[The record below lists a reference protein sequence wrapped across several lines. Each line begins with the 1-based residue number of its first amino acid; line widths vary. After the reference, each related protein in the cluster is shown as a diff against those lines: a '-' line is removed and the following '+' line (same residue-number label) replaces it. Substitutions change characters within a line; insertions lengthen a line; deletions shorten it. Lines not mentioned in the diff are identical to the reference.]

1 MLKNDHICVDIETL
15 STNTNAVIVSIGA
28 VRFSFDTDEVEKFS
42 VNINPQS
49 SKELGLHISQ
59 DTLNFWKKQ
68 NPAAISAWK
77 DSPVSL
83 KEALDSFDEF
93 LGDTK
98 YTQMYANGIAFDY
111 SILQS
116 SYFAIGRKEPWKYY
130 NLMDMRTIF
139 KIAKLDFMNY
149 PRVGNNHSAIDDCLT
164 QIKALKE
171 CAS

>member
-1 MLKNDHICVDIETL
+1 
-15 STNTNAVIVSIGA
+15 
-28 VRFSFDTDEVEKFS
+28 
-42 VNINPQS
+42 
-49 SKELGLHISQ
+49 LGLHISKE
-59 DTLNFWKKQ
+59 TLDFWKKQ
-68 NPAAISAWK
+68 SPEAISAWK
-77 DSPVSL
+77 DSSIGL

-98 YTQMYANGIAFDY
+98 HTQMYANGIGFDY

-116 SYFAIGRKEPWKYY
+116 SYFAIGRNEPWKYY

-139 KIAKLDFMNY
+139 KLAKLDFKNY
-149 PRVGNNHSAIDDCLT
+149 PKVGVHHSAIDDCLT